1 MRHAPVTVVVPMR
14 DEAASLPG
22 LLEGLARQTL
32 RPAELVFVDTGSRDA
47 SAEQVR
53 TWWAEAGWP
62 GASCRVIEESGA
74 FPGGGRN
81 AGVSA
86 SGQPWIAFIDCGIVP
101 DPRWLEELLAC
112 AGREGADAVL
122 GMCRFEAKGSWARAF
137 CALSY
142 GVGTRRAVLPASIFC
157 RTLFDRVGLFDPAL
171 RAGEDILWLEKVAGA
186 GQALPVCESAQALYR
201 HFPDSVAAAT
211 GKWYQYERAAS
222 TAGIGGWRRRI
233 AVTAPLWLFV
243 LPFAAPAAA
252 AVLWLAYLVLR
263 GVADP
268 VRRSAQRAW
277 WRGAPLAL
285 AYAPFAAL
293 AVDTSRAFGSLA
305 GLIPRAARA

>member
-22 LLEGLARQTL
+22 LLEGLARQSVH
-32 RPAELVFVDTGSRDA
+32 PAELVFVDTGSRDA

-53 TWWAEAGWP
+53 SWWAEAGWS
-62 GASCRVIEESGA
+62 GATCQVIVEAGA

-86 SGQPWIAFIDCGIVP
+86 SSQPWIAFIDCGIVP

-142 GVGTRRAVLPASIFC
+142 GVGTRRSTVPGSLFS
-157 RTLFDRVGLFDPAL
+157 RTLCDRIGPFDAKL
-171 RAGEDILWLEKVAGA
+171 RAGEDILWLDVLSR
-186 GQALPVCESAQALYR
+186 LPRTPSVCAAAEVVYGR
-201 HFPDSVAAAT
+201 FPDSIGAAAQ
-211 GKWYQYERAAS
+211 KWYEYERHVSAA
-222 TAGIGGWRRRI
+222 AVGGWARRA
-233 AVTAPLWLFV
+233 AVTAPLCLYV
-243 LPFAAPAAA
+243 VPGASAGIGAA
-252 AVLWLAYLVLR
+252 LWLVYLALR
-263 GVADP
+263 GVIDP
-268 VRRSAQRAW
+268 VRRSARRAW
-277 WRGAPLAL
+277 WRGEPLAL
-285 AYAPFAAL
+285 ACAPVAAL
-293 AVDTSRAFGSLA
+293 VMDTARAVGCVA
-305 GLIPRAARA
+305 GLFFGAQRA